1 MNSLQFDGNYDRVS
15 ELWVAP
21 ATGVSGE
28 KKDTSQTTLSEFRRL
43 VRSRLN
49 ECSTVKELTSQIA
62 NVLTERDSCLAVW
75 IDSPRTINDELPD
88 IEFDHRLE
96 IHKQHVFDL
105 ANQLCNA
112 ARKTGSATMEP
123 VENVDTTFL
132 TCVAIDD
139 NSKSSDVVCLLTNP
153 SVQPDSSWLDIANV
167 IADQVSIWKNDRIRS
182 TISAQTR
189 HIVDTLNLTQSICQA
204 GRVDTAA
211 RAMAN
216 HLRLMFR
223 ADSVAVGLF
232 PATGNA
238 LPTGELKLTAISDLE
253 TIDNSSDL
261 VLTAELSCRAAAN
274 SETTITHS
282 SEAQDSN
289 FPSPLKQFAKTIPSQ
304 SVIGCALRTGKGTV
318 IGSVVIAHSNSEQQA
333 SIEQSL
339 RRICPLVADQLL
351 RTIEA
356 TRNPIQQAAAYVR
369 KLVRDSKTRI
379 AFALLSLFAL
389 MMCVPMPYNVNCDC
403 EIQPVTRRYVPAP
416 YDGILDSCL
425 VKPGDVVKSN
435 QVLATIDGQKLRIE
449 KAALQA
455 ELSRELKKRDSA
467 LADNDIAKSQIA
479 SYEIDRL
486 NSQMKSL
493 ESKLANLKIR
503 SPIDGIVVIGDL
515 AKVEG
520 APLEVGRE
528 LFEIAPLDEMLVEVA
543 IPESEIRFVR
553 QSMSVDLKLQAFPN
567 RNWTATVQ
575 RISPTTEI
583 IDEQSVFIAEVRL
596 PNKSN
601 LLRPGMK
608 GRAAINAHWSP
619 LGWNLFHSWWD
630 NVRSWAIW

>member
-1 MNSLQFDGNYDRVS
+1 MNTVQFDGNYDRVG
-15 ELWVAP
+15 EQWAIP
-21 ATGVSGE
+21 ANVVSGV
-28 KKDTSQTTLSEFRRL
+28 KKNSSHTSLSDFRRL
-43 VRSRLN
+43 VRSRLS
-49 ECSTVKELTSQIA
+49 ECMTVKELTSQIT
-62 NVLTERDSCLAVW
+62 NVLNERTSCLAVW
-75 IDSPRTINDELPD
+75 IDSPRTNNDELPD
-88 IEFDHRLE
+88 IVFDQPLE
-96 IHKQHVFDL
+96 NHKQHVFDL
-105 ANQLCNA
+105 ANQLCNDT
-112 ARKTGSATMEP
+112 RTTGSAAIAP
-123 VENVDTTFL
+123 IENAGTLFL
-132 TCVAIDD
+132 TCVAIDG
-139 NSKSSDVVCLLTNP
+139 NPKSSDVVCLLTNP
-153 SVQPDSSWLDIANV
+153 SVQPDSNWLDITNV
-167 IADQVSIWKNDRIRS
+167 VADHVSIWKNERIRS
-182 TISAQTR
+182 TINAQTR
-189 HIVDTLNLTQSICQA
+189 HIVDTFNLTQSICQA
-204 GRVDTAA
+204 GRIDTAT
-211 RAMAN
+211 RAIAN
-216 HLRLMFR
+216 HLRLMFG
-223 ADSVAVGLF
+223 ADSVAVGLY
-232 PATGNA
+232 PVRGTS
-238 LPTGELKLTAISDLE
+238 LPTGELKLSAISDLE
-253 TIDNSSDL
+253 SIDSSSDL
-261 VLTAELSCRAAAN
+261 VRTAELSCRAAAKCE
-274 SETTITHS
+274 SPITHNS
-282 SEAQDSN
+282 DAKDSN

-304 SVIGCALRTGKGTV
+304 SVIGCALRTGNGAV
-318 IGSVVIAHSNSEQQA
+318 IGSVVIAYSNAEQEA
-333 SIEQSL
+333 SIEQGL
-339 RRICPLVADQLL
+339 RRICPQVADQLL

-356 TRNPIQQAAAYVR
+356 TRNPFQQATSLVH
-369 KLVRDSKTRI
+369 KLIRDYRTRI
-379 AFALLSLFAL
+379 VLTLLSLFAIV
-389 MMCVPMPYNVNCDC
+389 MCIPVPYKVNCDC

-435 QVLATIDGQKLRIE
+435 QVLATMDGQKLRIE

-479 SYEIDRL
+479 SCEIDRL
-486 NSQMKSL
+486 NSQMQSL
-493 ESKLANLKIR
+493 ESKLTNLTIR

-567 RNWTATVQ
+567 RSWTATVQ
-575 RISPTTEI
+575 RISPATEI

-630 NVRSWAIW
+630 NVRTWAIW

>member
-1 MNSLQFDGNYDRVS
+1 MNTVQFDGSYDRV
-15 ELWVAP
+15 
-21 ATGVSGE
+21 GE
-28 KKDTSQTTLSEFRRL
+28 QCAAHANVVGGGKKNSSNSSLSEFRRL
-43 VRSRLN
+43 VRSRLS
-49 ECSTVKELTSQIA
+49 ECSTVNELTSQIA
-62 NVLTERDSCLAVW
+62 NMLAERASCLAVW
-75 IDSPRTINDELPD
+75 IDSPRTNNDELPD

-112 ARKTGSATMEP
+112 ARTTGSATMAP
-123 VENVDTTFL
+123 VENAGTTFL

-139 NSKSSDVVCLLTNP
+139 NPKSSDVVCLLTNP

-167 IADQVSIWKNDRIRS
+167 TADQVSIWKNDRIRS
-182 TISAQTR
+182 TIAAQTR

-204 GRVDTAA
+204 GRIDTAA

-216 HLRLMFR
+216 HLRLMFG

-232 PATGNA
+232 PVTGNS

-261 VLTAELSCRAAAN
+261 VRTAELSCRAAAN

-282 SEAQDSN
+282 SQAQDSN

-304 SVIGCALRTGKGTV
+304 SVIGCALQTGKGTV
-318 IGSVVIAHSNSEQQA
+318 IGSVVIAHSNPEQQA
-333 SIEQSL
+333 SIEQGL

-356 TRNPIQQAAAYVR
+356 TRNPIQQATAFVR
-369 KLVRDSKTRI
+369 KLIRDHRTRI
-379 AFALLSLFAL
+379 VVTLLSLFAL
-389 MMCVPMPYNVNCDC
+389 AMCVPMPYNVNCDC

-435 QVLATIDGQKLRIE
+435 QVLATMDGQKLRIE

-467 LADNDIAKSQIA
+467 LAENDIAKSQIA

-486 NSQMKSL
+486 NSQMQSL
-493 ESKLANLKIR
+493 ESKLANLTIR

-553 QSMSVDLKLQAFPN
+553 QSMAVDLKLQAFPN

-630 NVRSWAIW
+630 NVRTWAIW